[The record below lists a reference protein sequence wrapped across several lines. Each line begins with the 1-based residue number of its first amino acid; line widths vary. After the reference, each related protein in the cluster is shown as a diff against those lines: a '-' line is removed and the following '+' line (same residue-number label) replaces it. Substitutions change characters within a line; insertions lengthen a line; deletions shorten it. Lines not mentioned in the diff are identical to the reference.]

1 MDSKTITSTIC
12 GGLGMIFSM
21 QITQEV
27 LNVVLT
33 ILSILSIL
41 ISLAISIINWWKKA
55 KSDGKIDT
63 DELGELKDIVDK
75 TAEELKDDKDNK
87 RDS

>member
-1 MDSKTITSTIC
+1 MDSKTLTSTIC
-12 GGLGMIFSM
+12 GGLGMVFSM
-21 QITQEV
+21 AITQEV

-33 ILSILSIL
+33 ILSIISIV

-63 DELGELKDIVDK
+63 EELGELKDIVDK
-75 TAEELKDDKDNK
+75 TAEELKDDKDNE
-87 RDS
+87 RNP

>member
-1 MDSKTITSTIC
+1 MDSKTIASSVC
-12 GGLGMIFSM
+12 GFVGMIFSM

-33 ILSILSIL
+33 ILSIISIL

-63 DELGELKDIVDK
+63 EELGELKDIVDK